1 MKEEDL
7 IYESTAYTVG
17 NTFKVTGEIAS
28 YIYIGAG
35 LFVVSVA
42 LRVGL
47 EGYFTSKY
55 CEELIHKFEEYYI
68 INAQSIGK
76 SYN

>member
-1 MKEEDL
+1 MHL
-7 IYESTAYTVG
+7 
-17 NTFKVTGEIAS
+17 
-28 YIYIGAG
+28 IYIGAG

-68 INAQSIGK
+68 INAQSIRK
-76 SYN
+76 SYKQYAEYLINTLVCLMNLLNKNKII